1 MREVPRSD
9 EPRRTSRAR
18 VSAPVIDP
26 FEVLDAQPF
35 GVCCVD
41 ETWSVSY
48 ANGAWRRAAGLRA
61 EPTAGRTLWELFP
74 GLDEACG
81 ALLRDTVADGTSRTA
96 RVVLDVRGTAACFAV
111 RASRIGTGL
120 TLTFEDAT
128 LLDRLERDRAAHE
141 RMLSERYEENAD
153 LRERVQVA
161 AMAKSAFL
169 AAVSHEL
176 RTPLTTLTGY
186 GELLADEIV
195 GPLTEPQHEVI
206 ERMRTVTHEL
216 TTMVDELLAFSNLEF
231 GRESVHRE
239 RVGIGDLLAPAL
251 AETETAARRKGL
263 RCRCELPEELPA
275 IHTDLD
281 KGRRI
286 LHNLAANAIKFT
298 DAGEVLFVACREGNG
313 VRITVRDT
321 GIGIAPEDQGRL
333 FQPFS
338 QLDQGLTRTHG
349 GTGLGL
355 YVSQR
360 LARLIGARLELVSQ
374 PGKGSE
380 FSVVFP
386 DGAG

>member
-1 MREVPRSD
+1 MRELPRSD
-9 EPRRTSRAR
+9 EPRRTARAPR
-18 VSAPVIDP
+18 VSAPVVDP

-41 ETWSVSY
+41 EGWKVTY
-48 ANGAWRRAAGLRA
+48 ANGAWRRLAGMRT
-61 EPTAGRTLWELFP
+61 EPTAGRTVWELLP
-74 GLDEACG
+74 GLDEGCG
-81 ALLRDTVADGTSRTA
+81 ALLRETA
-96 RVVLDVRGTAACFAV
+96 RDGVSRGTRLPLDLRGVTSCLAI
-111 RASRIGTGL
+111 RATRLGVGL

-141 RMLSERYEENAD
+141 RMLSAHGAENAD
-153 LRERVQVA
+153 LRERVEVA

-195 GPLTEPQHEVI
+195 GPLTAPQHEVI
-206 ERMRTVTHEL
+206 ERMRAVTHEL

-231 GRESVHRE
+231 GRESIHYETIAVR
-239 RVGIGDLLAPAL
+239 DLLAPAV
-251 AETETAARRKGL
+251 AEADAAAKRKGL
-263 RCRCELPEELPA
+263 RCVLDLPEGLPSVR
-275 IHTDLD
+275 TDVD
-281 KGRRI
+281 KVRRI
-286 LHNLAANAIKFT
+286 LHNLAANAVKFT
-298 DAGEVLFVACREGNG
+298 DRGEVAFTARRDGD
-313 VRITVRDT
+313 TVRLAVKDT
-321 GIGIAPEDQGRL
+321 GIGIARADQPRL

-360 LARLIGARLELVSQ
+360 LAGLIGTRIELVSEA
-374 PGKGSE
+374 GEGAE
-380 FSVVFP
+380 FSVGLPV
-386 DGAG
+386 G